1 MIDNSFKRL
10 SNDIVIEYI
19 KDSQNLFSE
28 SYSVLQNELFDD
40 ISFISGDTSTGNT
53 IGDIIVL
60 NDNENLIWALPVNEW
75 IQSRNYGISF
85 PIRYDTL
92 KVYFKDIDDYDGFY
106 INIKVIDNSGRF
118 INLTNSKFEKS
129 SLSNL
134 EKVNF
139 LNPAFIFS
147 GDQFTNSINIKF
159 PSPSAL
165 NSQSENGIPT
175 ENSINS
181 NLTDGIGISN
191 NPIFVDFYFI
201 KSIDVINGEM
211 LYSLGDFYNISF
223 NTNPSW
229 NDLNISIVDRDNWI
243 SFFPTYSGTNG
254 GFLKYIEDEI
264 ISGKRYYIEYIVS
277 VFEKNL
283 KISEFVIRKFD
294 NIHLENSWRPIFK
307 WTTTTAIIDI
317 EMKLVDRISEEFI
330 SRKNSIVFFIDKV
343 SNFSRYLTKL
353 DLKNL
358 KPKDVISEKVSDIVK
373 NVGTK
378 NSELVINSNP
388 FLVFSKSIYLNIGED
403 DFEIGGKLYKS
414 NGRGLIDLDLY
425 DNVIKVNIIRDSEKV
440 QLIKP
445 EMSFRDDDKIIR
457 INPYFDSD
465 VNDLNSGITIFKI
478 SSSDINRIK
487 SIKNKIFYILS
498 NGKLIYRGVF
508 NLNFK
513 KDVENLQSI
522 ILNNLV
528 GPSNVVPFENIQPQQ
543 TEVIERSV
551 SIDSE
556 DIEDFKLDRFS
567 NPEEIIDNSTS
578 TINDLDLFWIS
589 DPKISIKSYYN
600 KIGYKY
606 PNNLRK
612 FVLDLKG
619 AGFIKSAPIDIS
631 TGNFKSEFLLELDKI
646 LSYFKTF
653 DFTTEDIELIYFLSD
668 NLSDYN
674 SYSLSK
680 VGITEKSVLRGSSKP
695 NDSQIDVIKRNSNII
710 DKINRNK
717 N

>member
-40 ISFISGDTSTGNT
+40 ISFVSGDTSTGNT
-53 IGDIIVL
+53 TGDIIVL

-425 DNVIKVNIIRDSEKV
+425 DNVIKVNVIRDSEKV
-440 QLIKP
+440 QLINP

-508 NLNFK
+508 NLNFT

-543 TEVIERSV
+543 TEVIEKSV

-567 NPEEIIDNSTS
+567 VPKEIIDNSTS
-578 TINDLDLFWIS
+578 TINDLNLFWIS

-612 FVLDLKG
+612 FVLDLKT

-653 DFTTEDIELIYFLSD
+653 DFTTEDLELIYFLSD

-674 SYSLSK
+674 SYTLSK